1 MNKDI
6 FEFYD
11 QDNYSLPDFGF
22 KIHISATP
30 GNYKTI
36 FNIVYPILCERQLIF
51 KYIKK
56 EPDILSNFS
65 ESESAPESGKFFTI
79 YPQDR
84 EHCLSILDML
94 YLLLPKELEGIHI
107 LSDRAYK
114 DSNIIF
120 YRFGCIIDR
129 EENRIE
135 GHPAYRHSDGRFWL
149 DYQKSYFDLPEWV
162 EDLQEQQIITAS
174 YLSSNYDVK
183 ELLKAS
189 NAGNI
194 YLAQNKQGEQ
204 VIIKESRP
212 HIVCHHG
219 ITNRQLREQ
228 EWKISSENFP
238 DKTYA
243 IEVVNEWKNR
253 YYIYRYIE
261 GQSLLHIGNEFGIFS
276 YSSKDTKGNFL
287 KYQKLSQYIR
297 QLLLLVKSLHNKGI
311 VLNDIHPNNFIVTKN
326 DIHFVD
332 LENSYIYGT
341 QPLLGIFHAVAL
353 QEWNEL
359 DGKLADCRKIGN
371 MILYLF
377 GRLQHTND
385 KDSKEGI
392 LTKLLAR
399 YGIKTDIEKVIQYL
413 LKENCTIDEACAMV
427 NSLISIKNDEH
438 YSLNP
443 QYARLKRALTLS
455 ELISEYSKQ
464 DHVLHHPDKLQ
475 QWIEQEAALGLDG
488 VGSLI
493 LYLNQFD
500 PTHKLIHLGVN
511 RILQALIPI
520 DNGIGLPIDS
530 QHVSPYVKNGSSG
543 VIRLLLYLDK
553 QRYKDTIKK
562 LVQSL
567 QFEYAQYSDY
577 HNGML
582 GIVDTLLVVYEEL
595 GYIDC
600 LTRAES
606 MLKNAAIVLDNE
618 TDKTELSY
626 VLGHYFQVL
635 NDKQQR

>member
-6 FEFYD
+6 FEYYD
-11 QDNYSLPDFGF
+11 QDNYALPDFGF

-30 GNYKTI
+30 DNYKTI
-36 FNIVYPILCERQLIF
+36 FKTVYPTLCEKQLIF
-51 KYIKK
+51 KFIKK
-56 EPDILSNFS
+56 NADVLSNFS
-65 ESESAPESGKFFTI
+65 ESESAPESGKYFTI
-79 YPQDR
+79 YPKDR

-94 YLLLPKELEGIHI
+94 YHLLPKELEGIYI

-129 EENRIE
+129 KDNRVD
-135 GHPAYRHSDGRFWL
+135 GCPAYKHSDGHYWL

-162 EDLQEQQIITAS
+162 EDLQEQQVITDS
-174 YLSSNYDVK
+174 YLSSNYEVK
-183 ELLKAS
+183 ELLKAN

-212 HIVCHHG
+212 HIICHHG

-228 EWKISSENFP
+228 EWTIASDNFH
-238 DKTYA
+238 DKPYA

-261 GQSLLHIGNEFGIFS
+261 GESLLHIGNEFGIYS
-276 YSSKDTKGNFL
+276 YSSNDTKGNFL
-287 KYQKLSQYIR
+287 KYQKLVLYIG
-297 QLLLLVKSLHNKGI
+297 QLLHLVKNFHNKEI
-311 VLNDIHPNNFIVTKN
+311 VLNDIHPNNFIVTTS
-326 DIHFVD
+326 DVHFVD
-332 LENSYIYGT
+332 LENSYTYGT

-377 GRLQHTND
+377 GRLQYTND
-385 KDSKEGI
+385 RDSKKGI

-413 LKENCTIDEACAMV
+413 LKENCTIDEACVMF
-427 NSLISIKNDEH
+427 NSLISIKNNDH

-443 QYARLKRALTLS
+443 QYVRLKRTLDLPELT
-455 ELISEYSKQ
+455 SEYYQFSKWNY
-464 DHVLHHPDKLQ
+464 DTHHPDDIRR
-475 QWIEQEAALGLDG
+475 WIEQEPTLGLDG
-488 VGSLI
+488 VGSFI

-500 PTHKLIHLGVN
+500 PAHQLIHSGVN
-511 RILQALIPI
+511 RILQTLIPI

-530 QHVSPYVKNGSSG
+530 QHVSPYFKNGSSG
-543 VIRLLLYLDK
+543 IIRLLLYLDK
-553 QRYKDTIKK
+553 QKYKYIISK

-582 GIVDTLLVVYEEL
+582 GIADTLLVVYEEL

-600 LTRAES
+600 LTRAENI
-606 MLKNAAIVLDNE
+606 LKNAAIILENE

-635 NDKQQR
+635 NEK